1 LVLLTS
7 GGKIGE
13 VRDKRLP
20 VALPRGWA

>member
-1 LVLLTS
+1 LTS